1 TQHSVEMGK
10 DLEARR
16 KFFDENIDIVLK
28 QAKRKNFDDVNLVF
42 FPEFKMSKK
51 SNHFYVICFNLKTSE
66 IEIID
71 NIDNGIDDIKTRYG
85 GFPYA
90 LMELEMDIQR
100 KGQK

>member
-1 TQHSVEMGK
+1 MGK
-10 DLEARR
+10 DLVARR
-16 KFFDENIDIVLK
+16 ESFDENINIVLK
-28 QAKRKNFDDVNLVF
+28 QAKRKNFNDVNLVF
-42 FPEFKMSKK
+42 FPTIKMSKK

-90 LMELEMDIQR
+90 L
-100 KGQK
+100 